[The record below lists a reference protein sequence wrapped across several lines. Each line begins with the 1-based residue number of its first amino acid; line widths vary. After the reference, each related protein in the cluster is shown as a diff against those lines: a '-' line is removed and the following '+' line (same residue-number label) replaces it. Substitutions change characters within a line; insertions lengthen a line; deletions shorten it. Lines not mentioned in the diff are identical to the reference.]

1 MTTLVTGATGLVGLN
16 VVHQLAKRGEKIRVL
31 ARPTSNGIGFVKR
44 FGAEVASGDVTDCD
58 SVKRAMSG
66 VRRVYHVAGVV
77 GGKWQEKQM
86 WAVNVRG
93 TENVCRAA
101 LEENVEGFVHTSST
115 AAVATGTMDRPAT
128 EDTPYDLDQLKSPYH
143 TTKRRGEEI
152 VLEFAKKGLPAKVV
166 NPSTMFGPWDVKPT
180 SGLILQIVAKWGIPF
195 YTTGSNNFID
205 VEDAALGHLLAM
217 EKGRT
222 GHRYILGNRNMTW
235 RDFLTVVAKVAG
247 KRPPRTRLRKPVA
260 LGVAYLLA
268 PISRKSTGA
277 LAWLD
282 PATIRGSFAHHCVD
296 PSKARRE
303 LGLPQSP
310 VEGAVE
316 KAYRWLKENGYLN
329 GKG

>member
-16 VVHQLAKRGEKIRVL
+16 VVNQLAKRGEKIRVL
-31 ARPTSNGIGFVKR
+31 ARPTSNGIEFAKKL
-44 FGAEVASGDVTDCD
+44 GAEVASGDVTDFA
-58 SVKRAMSG
+58 SVKRAMAG
-66 VRRVYHVAGVV
+66 ARRVYHVAGVV

-93 TENVCRAA
+93 TENVCKAA
-101 LEENVEGFVHTSST
+101 LEANVEGFVHTSST
-115 AAVATGTMDRPAT
+115 AAVATGTLDKPAN
-128 EDTPYDLDQLKSPYH
+128 EETPYDLDAVKSPYH
-143 TTKRRGEEI
+143 TTKHRGEEI

-180 SGLILQIVAKWGIPF
+180 SGLMVVMAAKTGIPF
-195 YTTGSNNFID
+195 YPTGSNNFID

-217 EKGRT
+217 EKGRV
-222 GHRYILGNRNMTW
+222 GQRYILGNQNMAW
-235 RDFLTVVAKVAG
+235 KDFLTLVAGVAG
-247 KRPPRTRLRKPVA
+247 KKPPKSKLLKPVA

-268 PISRKSTGA
+268 PVSRRSKGA
-277 LAWLD
+277 MAWLD

-310 VEGAVE
+310 VRGAVE
-316 KAYRWLKENGYLN
+316 KSYNWLKEHGYLD
-329 GKG
+329 GR